1 MKSSEFQDLQV
12 LYRTL
17 LQIQTGFLNL
27 SLNLKGDT
35 FWKFDNL
42 EITLDFILKLQ
53 KRQTP
58 KLYI

>member
-1 MKSSEFQDLQV
+1 MKSLEFQALQV

-17 LQIQTGFLNL
+17 FQIQTRFLNL

-53 KRQTP
+53 KFQTP